1 MPTISE
7 LPVAPLVAATDEVLI
22 SQGGTARATLVG
34 SLLASTQSAIT
45 VDSPSLIGRT
55 SLGSGGP
62 EQVNIGVGINFAGN
76 TLVANG
82 SDHAVFP
89 VASSL
94 SLESDLVISNQGSAM
109 LMQASLLRGLFSAGT
124 NVAIDPNGVI
134 SATATGTITG
144 TVEAGN
150 SIGQLQVVAEL
161 TAQDLVAVSHAG
173 LDYAI
178 NYDNFISGVTID
190 QAQPAGPAGDT
201 DLIWV
206 AQGSNVMASQT
217 FSAIWG
223 WIGGKLPT
231 YKASVVEIT
240 VNTSLD
246 TAVHNGRILVCSQP
260 ITLSPS
266 TPGMG
271 SGFQCVVINASSGNL
286 TLGPGFV
293 SSNGSLL
300 LASWQSA
307 TLLCLT
313 YSGGTIAFAA
323 MGAVGASPSQA

>member
-7 LPVAPLVAATDEVLI
+7 LPVAASVSAADEVLI

-34 SLLASTQSAIT
+34 SLLASAQSAIT
-45 VDSPSLIGRT
+45 VDSPSLIGRS

-62 EQVNIGVGINFAGN
+62 EQVNIGIGINLSGD

-82 SDHAVFP
+82 SDHAAFP
-89 VASSL
+89 AAASL
-94 SLESDLVISNQGSAM
+94 SLQSDLVISNQGSPM

-124 NVAIDPNGVI
+124 NVDIDPNGVI
-134 SATATGTITG
+134 SATATGTIIG
-144 TVEAGN
+144 TTEVGN
-150 SIGQLQVVAEL
+150 SIGQLQVVTEL
-161 TAQDLVAVSHAG
+161 TTQDLVAVSHAG

-178 NYDNFISGVTID
+178 NYGNLIGGVTID
-190 QAQPAGPAGDT
+190 QAQPAGAPGDADT
-201 DLIWV
+201 IWV
-206 AQGSNVMASQT
+206 AQGSNVMFSQS

-223 WIGGKLPT
+223 WVASKLPT
-231 YKASVVEIT
+231 YKTSVVEIT
-240 VNTSLD
+240 ANTNLD

-266 TPGMG
+266 TTSMG
-271 SGFQCVVINASSGNL
+271 SGFQCMVINASGGNV

-307 TLLCLT
+307 TLFCLT
-313 YSGGTIAFAA
+313 YSAGTIAFAA
-323 MGAVGASPSQA
+323 VGVSPSQA